1 MTLIRS
7 ILFDIFYV
15 ADTVVACLLGLA
27 LFWTKKRKFV
37 LSRVFSVPTIWM
49 MKHLVGLEL
58 RVEGLEN
65 LPKDKKYIVASKHES
80 ALETIAFH
88 YILPVPAYILKKE
101 LMYLPLFG
109 WALAMMN
116 SVPIDRSSGGKAMRK
131 MLAGTKENLANER
144 PVVIF
149 PEGTRMKPLAPTKY
163 NPGVAFLY
171 EKCDVPVVPVAL
183 NSGYFWGKNSFIKKK
198 GTVIIRFLEP
208 IAPGMERRA
217 FLAELEKRIETACRD
232 LVPPEVSE

>member
-1 MTLIRS
+1 
-7 ILFDIFYV
+7 LFDIFYV

-109 WALAMMN
+109 WL
-116 SVPIDRSSGGKAMRK
+116 SSQS
-131 MLAGTKENLANER
+131 MLSLSHLKLTIFWVNTPRVLPPFLTKSFILN
-144 PVVIF
+144 
-149 PEGTRMKPLAPTKY
+149 
-163 NPGVAFLY
+163 
-171 EKCDVPVVPVAL
+171 AL
-183 NSGYFWGKNSFIKKK
+183 NTCRAQPLDLFFSCIFNYVLVITNHILESSLQFEYFMIQAD
-198 GTVIIRFLEP
+198 VITGIF
-208 IAPGMERRA
+208 
-217 FLAELEKRIETACRD
+217 K
-232 LVPPEVSE
+232 

>member
-37 LSRVFSVPTIWM
+37 LSRVFSVPTVWM

-149 PEGTRMKPLAPTKY
+149 PEGIPSR
-163 NPGVAFLY
+163 
-171 EKCDVPVVPVAL
+171 
-183 NSGYFWGKNSFIKKK
+183 
-198 GTVIIRFLEP
+198 
-208 IAPGMERRA
+208 
-217 FLAELEKRIETACRD
+217 
-232 LVPPEVSE
+232 